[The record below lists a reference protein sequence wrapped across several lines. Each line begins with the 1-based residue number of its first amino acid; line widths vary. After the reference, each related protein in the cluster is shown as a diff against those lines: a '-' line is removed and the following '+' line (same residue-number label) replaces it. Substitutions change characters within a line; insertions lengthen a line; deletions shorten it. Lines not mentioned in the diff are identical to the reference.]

1 MLPDMADSFPHNRS
15 PEMMSSNDTA
25 LIVVDVQEKLMPLV
39 PGGSRIV
46 WNIGRLLDAAEI
58 LGVGCFGT
66 EQYPKGLGATV
77 DPLRSRLAEMHEKLA
92 FSAAACRSLVEQL
105 EGREII
111 RVLLV
116 GIETHVCVQ
125 QTALDLL
132 AAGFRVYVAADA
144 VGSRFAHDYEFAS
157 RRMETSGVVLTT
169 TEAAMFEWC
178 EVAGTPEFKKVSGLV
193 RQPPP
198 E

>member
-1 MLPDMADSFPHNRS
+1 MTDFFPHNRS
-15 PEMMSSNDTA
+15 PEMMSADDTA
-25 LIVVDVQEKLMPLV
+25 MIVVDVQEKLIPLV
-39 PGGSRIV
+39 PNASRIV
-46 WNIGRLLDAAEI
+46 WNIERLLDAAKA
-58 LGVGCFGT
+58 LGVPCFGT
-66 EQYPKGLGATV
+66 EQYPKGLGPTV
-77 DPLRSRLAEMHEKLA
+77 EPLASRLAEMHEKLA
-92 FSAAACRSLVEQL
+92 FSCTACRELVRQL
-105 EGREII
+105 EQREII

-144 VGSRFAHDYEFAS
+144 VGSRFAVDYEYS
-157 RRMETSGVVLTT
+157 LRRMETTGVVLTT

-178 EVAGTPEFKKVSGLV
+178 EVAGTPEFKEVSQLV